1 MIDAR
6 GLEELLVSDRQDV
19 LSVSIN
25 VDPTRPEHQR
35 DNPAYRIWARRA
47 LSETLTQAH
56 RDRRAEVGELV
67 GRVLNRID
75 DRQHGCGLAI
85 FAAPHLWR
93 EYVLPFPLPNR
104 VRYGRPDVLPLLWAV
119 DEYQAYA
126 ILAVDHEHALL
137 LKIYLGRTAVLS
149 DEIFELDTHDWS
161 YKSSEASSF
170 ARRAGIGIGRST
182 QRDVFEARVD
192 AQVHRFWRGA
202 ADGTAQALR
211 DLEIERLIVAGPVEA
226 TAAVRDLLAPPLR
239 QRVVSTLSLPSSA
252 SVADIRD
259 RTLPAALEVEH
270 QKERA
275 LVAEVLER
283 AAAETGGVVGLPVT
297 LAALQRGRVHI
308 VVADVSRDPEIWRCR
323 ECGAVSSL
331 ERSACPICAG
341 ATERTTLMEVLPLLV
356 RRKGARLELVSG
368 EAAALLVPHDGIAAC
383 LRY

>member
-1 MIDAR
+1 MIDAHR
-6 GLEELLVSDRQDV
+6 LEELLVSDRQDV

-35 DNPAYRIWARRA
+35 DNPAYRIWVRRS
-47 LSETLTQAH
+47 LSETLAQVH

-67 GRVLNRID
+67 GHVLSRIEE
-75 DRQHGCGLAI
+75 RPHGCGLDI

-104 VRYGRPDVLPLLWAV
+104 VRYGRPDVLPLLWAM

-126 ILAVDHEHALL
+126 ILVVDYEHALL
-137 LKIYLGRTAVLS
+137 LQAYLGRTAVLS
-149 DEIFELDTHDWS
+149 DEILELDTHDWS
-161 YKSSEASSF
+161 FKSSEARPF

-182 QRDVFEARVD
+182 QRDMFEARVEE
-192 AQVHRFWRGA
+192 QVRGFWRSA
-202 ADGTAQALR
+202 ARGTAQALR
-211 DLEIERLIVAGPVEA
+211 DLEIERLIISGPIKA
-226 TAAVRDLLAPPLR
+226 TAAVRDLLAPTVR
-239 QRVVSTLSLPSSA
+239 ERVVATLPLPSYA

-283 AAAETGGVVGLPVT
+283 AAAEAGGVVGLSVT
-297 LAALQRGRVHI
+297 LAVLQRGRVHT
-308 VVADVSRDPEIWRCR
+308 VVADVSRDPDIWRCR

-331 ERSACPICAG
+331 ERSACQICAG
-341 ATERTTLMEVLPLLV
+341 PTERTTLMEVLPLLV
-356 RRKGARLELVSG
+356 RRKGATLELVSG
-368 EAAALLVPHDGIAAC
+368 EGAALLVPHDGIAAS